1 MKKNRKKATPQEN
14 GWKYF
19 SINLD
24 LIEHKIV
31 RKQMDLLSK
40 YTGKTKKKLFKE
52 MLDER
57 INKEINGGF
66 YEKVN
71 CNRFNG

>member
-1 MKKNRKKATPQEN
+1 MKKHRKKATPQEN

-31 RKQMDLLSK
+31 RKQMDLLSE

-71 CNRFNG
+71 PNRFNG

>member
-1 MKKNRKKATPQEN
+1 MKKYRKKATPEQN

-19 SINLD
+19 AINLD
-24 LIEHKIV
+24 LIDHKIV
-31 RKQMDLLSK
+31 RKQMDLLCE
-40 YTGKTKKKLFKE
+40 YTGKTKKQLFKE

-71 CNRFNG
+71 PNRFNG